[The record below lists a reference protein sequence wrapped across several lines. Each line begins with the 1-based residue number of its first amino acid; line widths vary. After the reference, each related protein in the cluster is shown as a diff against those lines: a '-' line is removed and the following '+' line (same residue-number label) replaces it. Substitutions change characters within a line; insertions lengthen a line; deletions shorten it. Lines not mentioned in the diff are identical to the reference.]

1 MKYVRAPI
9 IDTLRKSP
17 FEALIEHAGIVK
29 ESAKILR
36 DEMNAYMDSKYEEFE
51 KLRKEVEELELKADY
66 IKSNIRNHLPKG
78 VKMPVDRSVFLSLLV
93 EVDKVEDLIQDIGEW
108 ISMRE
113 KPIPDP
119 LKDDF
124 RKLFDKAME
133 SVEICE
139 EVIVQLNIV
148 VEASFAE
155 IERKKAKEI
164 IQKLH
169 KVEHESDLIE
179 RALTRKIFSMENEIS
194 PVAIFHL
201 SKLVFLLGDI
211 ANHAE
216 NSGDRVRALLAR

>member
-29 ESAKILR
+29 ESAKLLR
-36 DEMNAYMDSKYEEFE
+36 EEMNAYLDGRYDEFE
-51 KLRKEVEELELKADY
+51 KLKKEVEELELKADY
-66 IKSNIRNHLPKG
+66 IKSNIRNHLPKS
-78 VKMPVDRSVFLSLLV
+78 VKMPVDRGVFLSLLG

-113 KPIPDP
+113 KPIPDE
-119 LKDDF
+119 LKSEF

-133 SVEICE
+133 SVEACE
-139 EVIVQLNIV
+139 CAVMQLNTV

-155 IERKKAKEI
+155 PERKRAKEL
-164 IQKLH
+164 IQALH
-169 KVEHESDLIE
+169 RVEHESDIIE
-179 RALTRKIFSMENEIS
+179 RELTRKIFALEDKIS

-216 NSGDRVRALLAR
+216 NAGDRIRALLAR